1 MSLLLLPFAVF
12 LVMSRCCGVS
22 HLVTT
27 AFRNLIFLELFVGAG
42 STSDKLSSGGV
53 SEFLFWL

>member
-12 LVMSRCCGVS
+12 LVMSRCGVS

-42 STSDKLSSGGV
+42 STLDKLSSGGV

>member
-42 STSDKLSSGGV
+42 STLDKLSSGGV
-53 SEFLFWL
+53 S